1 MPWYHFIYC
10 SPPSRTDWVQNAA
23 TATTKW
29 SDIGEWDTSGV
40 GDFSLAFSTRRNQ
53 EGSIVATDDNPKAAV
68 FVGTAISKWDTA
80 SVTTLYATFFFA
92 GAMNA
97 DLSKWQ
103 VGKVVSL
110 KSTFSSASKFA
121 GTGLDSWITASV
133 TNLEFTFQLTAEM
146 NADLSG
152 WSVGKLLTLRNTF
165 NSAPKF
171 IGTGLHSW
179 DTSSVTT
186 LHRTFNGAGSMKANL
201 GGWST
206 AQGEY

>member
-1 MPWYHFIYC
+1 MPRFTYLLLA
-10 SPPSRTDWVQNAA
+10 RTDWVQNAA

-29 SDIGEWDTSGV
+29 SDIGDWDTSGI

-53 EGSIVATDDNPKAAV
+53 AGADTGGTGGNPKAAM

-92 GAMNA
+92 DAMNA

-110 KSTFSSASKFA
+110 KSTFNSASKFA

-133 TNLEFTFQLTAEM
+133 TNLEFTFQLAAEM

-152 WSVGKLLTLRNTF
+152 WSVGKVLTLRNTF
-165 NSAPKF
+165 KGASKF
-171 IGTGLHSW
+171 IGTGLHTW
-179 DTSSVTT
+179 DTSSVTI
-186 LHRTFNGAGSMKANL
+186 LHRTFDNVDSMNANL

-206 AQGEY
+206 ADGE